1 MGGINHLYAIL
12 DLLELALDDPRTQ
25 YIHIISGQDIPIRSR
40 EDFRFFDNCN
50 KIFIES
56 ENLDSKPYYFKKRIK
71 QGTMFSNVDS
81 RKICVKILNRFYGLL
96 RSPFVS
102 TVDFSNI
109 WIGLVWCSFPRDAG
123 EFVESYVYKGKLKSW
138 KHILIPEEFFFQTLF
153 QNSNLN
159 NNICKNTNWMI
170 NPNMRTSWWT
180 LSLVSGMS
188 GVSAFFVNYNGS
200 MGGSNIDFFSNEI
213 RPATYLSSNIKIIE
227 GDGSQSNPFII
238 EEEI

>member
-159 NNICKNTNWMI
+159 NNMNIYNEISNTNE
-170 NPNMRTSWWT
+170 
-180 LSLVSGMS
+180 
-188 GVSAFFVNYNGS
+188 SARN
-200 MGGSNIDFFSNEI
+200 
-213 RPATYLSSNIKIIE
+213 
-227 GDGSQSNPFII
+227 
-238 EEEI
+238 